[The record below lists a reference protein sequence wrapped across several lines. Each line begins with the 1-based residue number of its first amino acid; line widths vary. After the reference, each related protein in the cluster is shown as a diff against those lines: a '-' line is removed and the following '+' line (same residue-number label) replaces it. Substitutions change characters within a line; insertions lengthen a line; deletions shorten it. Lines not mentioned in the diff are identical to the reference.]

1 MCKSSHEV
9 QVVFVNSLIIGYII
23 PARLMEVPKNNKVY
37 ECHPRELERAQHVQP
52 QVGGYL
58 QLKCGQGVYQVVP
71 RPPKQTRNDYR
82 SVLLSTL
89 QVVTLLLYGS

>member
-37 ECHPRELERAQHVQP
+37 ECHPRELERAQHVADIYSSS
-52 QVGGYL
+52 VVKGFTKSCL
-58 QLKCGQGVYQVVP
+58 VP
-71 RPPKQTRNDYR
+71 RSKPGMITDLCY
-82 SVLLSTL
+82 
-89 QVVTLLLYGS
+89 